1 MSGSRLPEVLTVAE
15 LVHHGP
21 LAKAR
26 MLADANLDAQVRYV
40 VLVSDLD
47 QTRSCRPNTALVL
60 HSPAAQGGWA
70 LESALR
76 AAWERGAAC
85 VIAPADSTV
94 NRSTI
99 ALAERLHVPLFV
111 VEGDPAQH
119 ALELAAAVASPGA
132 ARAQLA
138 ARCASSISEQS
149 SLRGIVGVINTE
161 LPGTSVALVAEDGQ
175 VLAGKAAAVGG
186 QVRIPVPA
194 VDGKPWAHLVARLS
208 APSPSGAETV
218 TTILRLARAPLA
230 ASAAKPKLALA
241 RRGAQERLLLEALLS
256 DRPDADTEQA
266 ARELGWRFDE
276 MNVAVLLRP
285 AAGAPSVDP
294 DIAAAG
300 VLAGWHE
307 AFADHPLVPHG
318 EGWVSWW
325 SGPDQPT
332 DRVLS
337 RLRRRLP
344 RIRCA
349 LPLSAGLGEPGRGID
364 GLRRSLHEAALAS
377 SVAIRSG
384 AGAVESFGALGPRVV
399 LASLHHEE
407 LTTAAETA
415 LAALLTSADG
425 DVLVR
430 TLCAVLDCGG
440 STTQAAAR
448 LGVHRNTVS
457 GRLDRIRARG
467 IAFDD
472 PDRRLAIHVACFA
485 LLGDRA
491 TVPPGGSPDGTA

>member
-1 MSGSRLPEVLTVAE
+1 MSASRLPEVLTVAE

-26 MLADANLDAQVRYV
+26 MLADVILDAQVRYV

-47 QTRSCRPNTALVL
+47 QTLSCLPNTAIVL
-60 HSPAAQGGWA
+60 HTPAAQGGWA

-76 AAWERGAAC
+76 AAWERTAAC

-94 NRSTI
+94 SRSTI
-99 ALAERLHVPLFV
+99 ALAERLNVPLFV

-132 ARAQLA
+132 ARARLA
-138 ARCASSISEQS
+138 ARCASAISEQT

-161 LPGTSVALVAEDGQ
+161 LPGTSVALVGEDGQ

-186 QVRIPVPA
+186 QVRVPVLTL
-194 VDGKPWAHLVARLS
+194 DGKPWAHLVARLS
-208 APSPSGAETV
+208 APSPSGTETV

-256 DRPDADTEQA
+256 GRPDADTEQA
-266 ARELGWRFDE
+266 ARVLGWRFDE
-276 MNVAVLLRP
+276 RNVAVVLRP
-285 AAGAPSVDP
+285 VVGAPLIDP
-294 DIAAAG
+294 DIATAG
-300 VLAGWHE
+300 VLAGWGE
-307 AFADHPLVPHG
+307 VFADRPLVPHG
-318 EGWVSWW
+318 DGWVSWW
-325 SGPDQPT
+325 SGPELTANQ
-332 DRVLS
+332 VMS

-349 LPLSAGLGEPGRGID
+349 VPLSAGLGEPAEGVH
-364 GLRRSLHEAALAS
+364 GLRRSMHEAALACA
-377 SVAIRSG
+377 VAIRSG
-384 AGAVESFGALGPRVV
+384 AGAVESFDALGPRVV
-399 LASLHHEE
+399 LASLRNDE
-407 LTTAAETA
+407 LITAAQTA
-415 LAALLTSADG
+415 LAVLLDSADG
-425 DVLVR
+425 DVLIR

-448 LGVHRNTVS
+448 LGVHRNTIS

-472 PDRRLAIHVACFA
+472 PDRRLALHVACFV
-485 LLGDRA
+485 LLGERA
-491 TVPPGGSPDGTA
+491 AAPPDGSSGGAA